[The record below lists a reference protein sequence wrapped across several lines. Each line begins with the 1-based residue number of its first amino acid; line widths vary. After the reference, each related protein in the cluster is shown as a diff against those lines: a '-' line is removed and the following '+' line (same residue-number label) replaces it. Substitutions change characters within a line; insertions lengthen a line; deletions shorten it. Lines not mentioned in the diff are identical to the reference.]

1 MGDTKPRRLLTSGS
15 KVRVLDGPPTLN
27 RLASAS
33 NEALAVTFEAIRDF
47 SGRRPLIM
55 HQRVIGHRWAIARH
69 RTTARARDNI
79 MRRRR
84 MPAYFIVDNEVT
96 DPAGFEEY
104 RKQVPGTVEKYG
116 GKFLVRGGQMQA
128 LEGDW
133 KPKRIVVTE
142 FPSIE
147 QARRWYDSEEYRAL
161 KALRLRTARG
171 SVVLVEGV

>member
-1 MGDTKPRRLLTSGS
+1 
-15 KVRVLDGPPTLN
+15 
-27 RLASAS
+27 
-33 NEALAVTFEAIRDF
+33 
-47 SGRRPLIM
+47 
-55 HQRVIGHRWAIARH
+55 
-69 RTTARARDNI
+69 
-79 MRRRR
+79 

-104 RKQVPGTVEKYG
+104 RKQVPGTLEKYG
-116 GKFLVRGGQMQA
+116 GKILVRGGQMQM

-161 KALRLRTARG
+161 KALRLRAARG

>member
-1 MGDTKPRRLLTSGS
+1 
-15 KVRVLDGPPTLN
+15 
-27 RLASAS
+27 
-33 NEALAVTFEAIRDF
+33 
-47 SGRRPLIM
+47 
-55 HQRVIGHRWAIARH
+55 
-69 RTTARARDNI
+69 
-79 MRRRR
+79 

-104 RKQVPGTVEKYG
+104 RKQVAATVAKYG
-116 GKFLVRGGQMQA
+116 GKFLVRGGQMQT

-133 KPKRIVVTE
+133 EPKRIVVTE

>member
-1 MGDTKPRRLLTSGS
+1 
-15 KVRVLDGPPTLN
+15 
-27 RLASAS
+27 
-33 NEALAVTFEAIRDF
+33 
-47 SGRRPLIM
+47 
-55 HQRVIGHRWAIARH
+55 
-69 RTTARARDNI
+69 
-79 MRRRR
+79 

-104 RKQVPGTVEKYG
+104 RRKVPGTVEKYG
-116 GKFLVRGGQMQA
+116 GKFLVRGGQVQT

-133 KPKRIVVTE
+133 KPKRVVVTE
-142 FPSIE
+142 FPTLE

>member
-1 MGDTKPRRLLTSGS
+1 
-15 KVRVLDGPPTLN
+15 
-27 RLASAS
+27 
-33 NEALAVTFEAIRDF
+33 
-47 SGRRPLIM
+47 
-55 HQRVIGHRWAIARH
+55 
-69 RTTARARDNI
+69 
-79 MRRRR
+79 

-96 DPAGFEEY
+96 DQAGFEEY

-116 GKFLVRGGQMQA
+116 GKFLVRGGQVQT

-133 KPKRIVVTE
+133 KPRRIVVTE

-171 SVVLVEGV
+171 SVVQFGSRRSTAVSAARTMRVERRRSGAHGEVALRNRAACSTAK

>member
-1 MGDTKPRRLLTSGS
+1 
-15 KVRVLDGPPTLN
+15 
-27 RLASAS
+27 
-33 NEALAVTFEAIRDF
+33 
-47 SGRRPLIM
+47 
-55 HQRVIGHRWAIARH
+55 
-69 RTTARARDNI
+69 
-79 MRRRR
+79 

-96 DPAGFEEY
+96 DSAGFEEY
-104 RKQVPGTVEKYG
+104 RKQVPVTVEKYG
-116 GKFLVRGGQMQA
+116 GRFLVRSGQIQT

-161 KALRLRTARG
+161 KALRARSARG

>member
-1 MGDTKPRRLLTSGS
+1 
-15 KVRVLDGPPTLN
+15 
-27 RLASAS
+27 
-33 NEALAVTFEAIRDF
+33 
-47 SGRRPLIM
+47 
-55 HQRVIGHRWAIARH
+55 
-69 RTTARARDNI
+69 
-79 MRRRR
+79 

-104 RKQVPGTVEKYG
+104 REQVPGTVEKYG

-147 QARRWYDSEEYRAL
+147 QARRWYDSAEYRSL

-171 SVVLVEGV
+171 SVILVEGV

>member
-1 MGDTKPRRLLTSGS
+1 
-15 KVRVLDGPPTLN
+15 
-27 RLASAS
+27 
-33 NEALAVTFEAIRDF
+33 
-47 SGRRPLIM
+47 
-55 HQRVIGHRWAIARH
+55 
-69 RTTARARDNI
+69 
-79 MRRRR
+79 

-104 RKQVPGTVEKYG
+104 RKQVPGTLEKYG
-116 GKFLVRGGQMQA
+116 GKILVRGGQMQM

-147 QARRWYDSEEYRAL
+147 QARRWYDSDEYRPL